1 MLGVRNIQQWKVPKV
16 VLQLLKERTMNSS
29 SWDLFF
35 LTTFVTL
42 SPIFPNPR
50 PPSHQSLFIDFPQW
64 GHHNERVAS
73 HVDESLCTIFL
84 TRWDSLFMTEMTLL
98 EPAPSTNNCSTS
110 KFSQGI
116 IPWPQYSRSYL
127 VRVRSS
133 NKAHLGSGL
142 GAWLVSNARWAHLG
156 YMS

>member
-1 MLGVRNIQQWKVPKV
+1 MEGPKGGVAASKG
-16 VLQLLKERTMNSS
+16 E
-29 SWDLFF
+29 DHEFFF
-35 LTTFVTL
+35 LG
-42 SPIFPNPR
+42 SIFPYHFCDTLPNFSQ
-50 PPSHQSLFIDFPQW
+50 PPTPFPSISIIDFPQW

-142 GAWLVSNARWAHLG
+142 GAWLVSSARWAHLG